1 MDDISQKNFEAIKS
15 SPLGNELDDDECL
28 ALSEIVS
35 LRCLQE
41 DDVLIHEGTR
51 DDSLHVITKG
61 RFAVT
66 HEAGG
71 GDNVI
76 LHIHQAGDFAGE
88 MGFIDGLKHT
98 ASLHSLGHSE
108 VYTLKRD
115 DFEKL
120 IDKHPQLVYQLMR
133 LVVRSVHNTMARM
146 NNQYIQLSNYISK
159 SHGRY

>member
-1 MDDISQKNFEAIKS
+1 MDEISQKNYEAIKS
-15 SPLGNELDDDECL
+15 SPLGNEFNDEQCK
-28 ALSEIVS
+28 ALSEIIS
-35 LRCLQE
+35 LRCLQ
-41 DDVLIHEGTR
+41 DNDVLVDEGTV

-66 HEAGG
+66 RGAGG
-71 GDNVI
+71 GENVI
-76 LHIHQAGDFAGE
+76 LHIHQAGEFAGE
-88 MGFIDGLKHT
+88 MGFVDGLKHT

-120 IDKHPQLVYQLMR
+120 IDSHPRLAYLLMR